1 MSHFTKLFIIF
12 MMLIRIVPAVSDDGT
27 SSPKGKDFK
36 LTRKQGPWMIMV
48 AAITNVDEERRI
60 KGMSASQAAD
70 QLVQELR
77 KKKLAAYIYEMNET
91 ITVFVGD
98 YRSNNDEALKKDLK
112 YIKEGFK
119 PKFLMDEKN
128 GGLFAKTPGRPGP
141 LSKAFVTVN
150 PLLSPEEVKQ
160 KSFDKEAMKLTMALN
175 SDGDYSL
182 LKSKGRYTLIIATF
196 HGNSIMQVGNR
207 TDAKAMARFE
217 KSFGSNLDQTGEE
230 AWALTQALR
239 EAKKAGYDENYEAW
253 VFHDRHKSVVTIGSF
268 NDPNDPKI
276 QTLATQFRA
285 KPGRHPQTGEDMMT
299 PETFTVPRRPAPGR
313 LADRMWIFDGTP
325 RLMEVPRM
333 K

>member
-1 MSHFTKLFIIF
+1 
-12 MMLIRIVPAVSDDGT
+12 
-27 SSPKGKDFK
+27 
-36 LTRKQGPWMIMV
+36 MIMV

-60 KGMSASQAAD
+60 KGMSATQAAD

-77 KKKLAAYIYEMNET
+77 KKKLAAYTYEMNET

-98 YRSNNDEALKKDLK
+98 YRSNNDESLKKDLK

-253 VFHDRHKSVVTIGSF
+253 VFHDRHKSVVTIENS
-268 NDPNDPKI
+268 DPCDSVSSKTRSPS
-276 QTLATQFRA
+276 TDRR
-285 KPGRHPQTGEDMMT
+285 RHDDS
-299 PETFTVPRRPAPGR
+299 RNIHRPASPGTRKTCRSDVDLRRNSPADGSASDEVKR
-313 LADRMWIFDGTP
+313 LP
-325 RLMEVPRM
+325 CQH
-333 K
+333 